1 MTPFAIASLFASVFG
16 AIVLWEQLED
26 QYAGE
31 NLSLEPSGPSSSP
44 AREPNRKEGA
54 VQTEEETETPGS
66 GGISSAELERQLK
79 GSRTRCTTLERERER
94 YKGKVKS
101 LEEQLVR
108 CREEQ
113 GRLRGVVREKASEIG
128 VVRREL
134 AALRRA
140 SVVGEE
146 LGVKL
151 KEQLEKGDQ
160 LKIQLRR
167 VSDMHEQSNQRLVAE
182 LEESRAEVKRQSL
195 VIGSLQE
202 SLESALEQAQRKS
215 GAVDELEAELG
226 QLRKEVGKY
235 EDKWETVVGTVG
247 EELAATKKELEARNA
262 EIRVL
267 REQHGDMERRV
278 GQDTEEIGQLR
289 SSLVAA
295 KAREEDLKTQL
306 SHRSEDSEGLREVL
320 EEVRHALEEQ
330 KVTPAHEHHRSRISL
345 LMESVRQHVGKW

>member
-31 NLSLEPSGPSSSP
+31 GLSLDPSAPSSSSAP
-44 AREPNRKEGA
+44 ESNRKEGA
-54 VQTEEETETPGS
+54 VQTEEETGS
-66 GGISSAELERQLK
+66 GSVSDAGLEQAMRDVEGQLK

-94 YKGKVKS
+94 YKGRVKS

-108 CREEQ
+108 SREEQ
-113 GRLRGVVREKASEIG
+113 GRLRGVVREKASELG
-128 VVRREL
+128 AVRREL
-134 AALRRA
+134 AALKRA
-140 SVVGEE
+140 SAVGEE

-167 VSDMHEQSNQRLVAE
+167 VSDMHEQSHQRLLAE
-182 LEESRAEVKRQSL
+182 LEESQAEVKRQSL

-202 SLESALEQAQRKS
+202 SLDSALEQAQRKS
-215 GAVDELEAELG
+215 SVVDELEAELD

-247 EELAATKKELEARNA
+247 EELGATKKELEARDA

-267 REQHGDMERRV
+267 RE
-278 GQDTEEIGQLR
+278 
-289 SSLVAA
+289 
-295 KAREEDLKTQL
+295 
-306 SHRSEDSEGLREVL
+306 
-320 EEVRHALEEQ
+320 
-330 KVTPAHEHHRSRISL
+330 
-345 LMESVRQHVGKW
+345 